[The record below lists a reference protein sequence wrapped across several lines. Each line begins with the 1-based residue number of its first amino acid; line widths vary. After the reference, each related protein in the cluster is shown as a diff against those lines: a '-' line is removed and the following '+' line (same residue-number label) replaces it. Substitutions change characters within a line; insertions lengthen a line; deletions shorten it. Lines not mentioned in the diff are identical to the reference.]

1 MSKLKKEKRATAA
14 KKAKEKENERETL
27 DFGAHSRPSHLLLI
41 AVKEGKTGREEDVA
55 DFEEGPTN
63 SAYGQASKTRR
74 RYCCSLLGSIAIAL
88 LL

>member
-14 KKAKEKENERETL
+14 AKAKKKENERETL
-27 DFGAHSRPSHLLLI
+27 DFGALLI
-41 AVKEGKTGREEDVA
+41 AVKEGKDREGEREEDVA

-74 RYCCSLLGSIAIAL
+74 RYCCSLSGGIAIAFCGAL
-88 LL
+88 IW